1 MPLARLTVAELRAA
15 NRTSGED
22 FEAVLILRKVATR
35 TARNDNTYLAIELGD
50 KTGSFS
56 ANVFADSPL
65 NDTLRAAGEGAV
77 LWIAAKIEFYQGR
90 LSPRLQQVRLL
101 DDVELSSL
109 GGLDALVETT
119 PEDVDGLR
127 AEVVAFIAR
136 IEHPP
141 LRRTVELA
149 LESVEQAFYSVP
161 AAVAM
166 HHAYRSGLLEHTV
179 HVTRAAVALLPL
191 YPEICGDLVI
201 AGCLL
206 HDIGKALEY
215 AGALT
220 PRKTRTGQLQGHVVL
235 GYRLVRRAALTAK
248 LGEDLLERLEHIVLS
263 HQGELEW
270 GAAVMAATPEAV
282 FVSMVDNLDA
292 RMGMVQRALRNGG
305 EDLEFSEFLPGLK
318 SALLRSRPVF
328 PALAAEALA
337 GEPPAGEEPTP
348 QIGESASDPATSA
361 G

>member
-1 MPLARLTVAELRAA
+1 MPAPRLNVAELRAA
-15 NRTSGED
+15 NRTSGEE
-22 FEAVLILRKVATR
+22 FEAVLILRRISTR
-35 TARNDNTYLAIELGD
+35 TARNDNAYLAVELGD

-65 NDTLRAAGEGAV
+65 NEALRGAGEGAV
-77 LWIAAKIEFYQGR
+77 VWVSAKIEFYQGR
-90 LSPRLQQVRLL
+90 LSPRLLQARLL
-101 DDVELSSL
+101 DEDALAEI
-109 GGLDALVETT
+109 GGVDSLVETT
-119 PEDVDGLR
+119 PEDVDALR
-127 AEVVAFIAR
+127 AEFAALTAR
-136 IEHPP
+136 IEHAP

-149 LESVEQAFYSVP
+149 IESVADRFHTAP

-191 YPEICGDLVI
+191 YPEICADLVI

-206 HDIGKALEY
+206 HDIGKAIEY

-220 PRKTRTGQLQGHVVL
+220 ARKTRTGQLQGHVVL
-235 GYRLVRRAALTAK
+235 GYRLVRRAALTAR
-248 LGEDLLERLEHIVLS
+248 LGDDLVERLEHIILS

-305 EDLEFSEFLPGLK
+305 EDVEFSEFLPGLK
-318 SALLRSRPVF
+318 SVLLRTRPQF
-328 PALAAEALA
+328 PLPES
-337 GEPPAGEEPTP
+337 ETP
-348 QIGESASDPATSA
+348 VTATPAT
-361 G
+361 

>member
-1 MPLARLTVAELRAA
+1 MPGARLTVADLRAA
-15 NRTSGED
+15 NRTSGEE
-22 FEAVLILRKVATR
+22 FESLLILRKLSTR
-35 TARNDNTYLAIELGD
+35 TARNDNTYLAVELGD
-50 KTGSFS
+50 KTGCFT

-65 NDTLRAAGEGAV
+65 NEAMRGAGEGAV
-77 LWIAAKIEFYQGR
+77 LWVSAKVEFYQGR
-90 LSPRLQQVRLL
+90 LSPRLQQARRLT
-101 DDVELSSL
+101 DEELEAE

-119 PEDVDGLR
+119 PEDVNALR
-127 AEVVAFIAR
+127 AEVAALTAR
-136 IEHPP
+136 IEHEP

-149 LESVEQAFYSVP
+149 LEAVQDKFYTVP

-191 YPEICGDLVI
+191 YPEVSGDLAI

-206 HDIGKALEY
+206 HDVGKALEY

-220 PRKTRTGQLQGHVVL
+220 ARKTRTGQLQGHVVL
-235 GYRLVRRAALTAK
+235 GYRVVRRAALTAK
-248 LGEDLLERLEHIVLS
+248 LGEDLLERLEHIILS

-292 RMGMVQRALRNGG
+292 KMGMVQRALRACAD
-305 EDLEFSEFLPGLK
+305 EVEFSEYLPGLK
-318 SALLRSRPVF
+318 SSLLRTRPEF
-328 PALAAEALA
+328 PHADL
-337 GEPPAGEEPTP
+337 P
-348 QIGESASDPATSA
+348 IESGS
-361 G
+361 